1 MPGRKGHLV
10 KGREGFPYFT
20 HVADLKMK
28 PSVLLNTRDHL
39 NSIET
44 SVYFDQTICSFL
56 ILSNERQ
63 VERKIHFRKKKKLHF
78 LSQFFRIK
86 RTTPNSFSFLLLKT
100 M

>member
-1 MPGRKGHLV
+1 MPGRKGHFV

-63 VERKIHFRKKKKLHF
+63 VERKIHFRKKKLHF
-78 LSQFFRIK
+78 LS
-86 RTTPNSFSFLLLKT
+86 
-100 M
+100 